1 VACVPVKKKP
11 SETTLKIVKNIAEE
25 KRSEARRYWH
35 TAHRTEGN
43 AKDKSILEELAHMH
57 CRDANALREVL
68 LYLGERDLPPE
79 PLTLD
84 EVKS

>member
-1 VACVPVKKKP
+1 MKKKEKP
-11 SETTLKIVKNIAEE
+11 SEETLEIMKDLAMET
-25 KRSEARRYWH
+25 RSEARRYWRS
-35 TAHRTEGN
+35 AHRTEGN

>member
-1 VACVPVKKKP
+1 MKGKP
-11 SETTLKIVKNIAEE
+11 SEETLGILMNVASEM
-25 KRSEARRYWH
+25 RSNARLYWQM
-35 TAHRTEGN
+35 AQRPEGN
-43 AKDKSILEELAHMH
+43 ADAKAIGKELAHMH

-68 LYLGERDLPPE
+68 LYLNVRGLPPE